1 MGQNPVASDPAQNC
15 YLSTMNSDNKA
26 SAPAENAEASSAAL
40 SDEMPTAQPDS
51 RLKRIIKRFGVA
63 GFLFFLIKGVV
74 LYILI
79 PLGLFKWLG
88 GC

>member
-1 MGQNPVASDPAQNC
+1 MDKKAKKSAIVIEEEEVQGTEENP
-15 YLSTMNSDNKA
+15 
-26 SAPAENAEASSAAL
+26 
-40 SDEMPTAQPDS
+40 S
-51 RLKRIIKRFGVA
+51 RLKKLIKRFGVA
-63 GFLFFLIKGVV
+63 GFLFFFIKGLV